1 MQQCEEDS
9 LVGAI
14 EAGGTKFV
22 CAVGASPGSGLLSR
36 VEIPTIAD
44 PVEQMSQAVAWL
56 QNQQQVHG
64 KLRAIGVATFGP
76 VDLNTSS
83 PTYGHITTTP
93 KVGWA
98 NADLLGP
105 LRTAFGKIPLAI
117 DTDVNGAALGEHR
130 WGAASGLTDFVYVTI
145 GTGIGGGGMASGRL
159 LHGLVHPEIGHI
171 RLPRIA
177 GDDFA
182 GVCPYHGDCWE
193 GLCCGP
199 AIEAR
204 TGLPATQLPADHPA
218 WQLQTQYIAT
228 ALASIV
234 CVLSPQR
241 IILGGSVSKGGRLG
255 QDGFLRLI
263 RQGLQR
269 TLAGYVASP
278 ALSDQGIDSYVVP
291 PALGDDAGVC
301 GAIALAQ
308 SAHELGL
315 RIKFARY

>member
-1 MQQCEEDS
+1 MQQCDDGG

-22 CAVGASPGSGLLSR
+22 CAVGTAPGKGLLSR
-36 VEIPTIAD
+36 VELPTVSD
-44 PVEQMSQAVAWL
+44 PVAQMAQATAWL
-56 QNQQQVHG
+56 QNQQQAHG
-64 KLRAIGVATFGP
+64 KLQAIGVATFGP
-76 VDLNTSS
+76 VDLDASS

-105 LRTAFGKIPLAI
+105 LRKVFGEIPLAI
-117 DTDVNGAALGEHR
+117 DTDVNGAALGEYR

-199 AIEAR
+199 ALKAR
-204 TGLPATQLPADHPA
+204 SEFSAEQLPAEHPA
-218 WQLQTQYIAT
+218 WKFETHYVAA
-228 ALASIV
+228 ALANIV

-255 QDGFLRLI
+255 QASFLGSVRES
-263 RQGLQR
+263 LQR

-308 SAHELGL
+308 SAHRL
-315 RIKFARY
+315 RLEYRTH